1 MNSKGEEKE
10 EKGREQQLTGE
21 ELAKR
26 IHVENLC
33 SIQDLLIAEADRV
46 LCYLEMLKPCF
57 CTGTTK

>member
-1 MNSKGEEKE
+1 MATNKSGIQPSKGEEKE
-10 EKGREQQLTGE
+10 EKGREQELTGE

-46 LCYLEMLKPCF
+46 LCYLEMF
-57 CTGTTK
+57 